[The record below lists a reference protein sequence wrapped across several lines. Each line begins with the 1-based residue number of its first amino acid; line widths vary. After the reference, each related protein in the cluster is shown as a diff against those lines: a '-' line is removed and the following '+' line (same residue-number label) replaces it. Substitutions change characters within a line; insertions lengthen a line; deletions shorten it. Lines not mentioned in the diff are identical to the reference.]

1 MRRAW
6 AVASVVSCVAISC
19 HGVPSSAGLEQPL
32 RVRNA
37 MFVRGALPGSAPGSA
52 GDAPQV
58 TAIETA
64 SGTVTPRQLGR
75 VVSGRT
81 STDASAIAVRFA
93 DGEAAGALGDGYWL
107 APVGGPDPTAGGE
120 LVWQLTLDFGPDLPV
135 GLRALRFVA
144 LDAQGRGGAQRDARV
159 CLLPAVPDNLNA
171 CDATI
176 APPAAV
182 LSLSWDVDA
191 DVNLVVVTPEGK
203 VVDGDHPT
211 TAYVPGGGSVS
222 AEQLASPS
230 TGRLDR
236 DSNANCEVDGARR
249 ENLVFQGS
257 PPAGAYRVYASLF
270 NACGFASVHAR
281 FELFTREEIA
291 PGGAYRVVRRGE
303 AVQAQLT
310 QFAANGGRDRGLFVT
325 EVTFP

>member
-1 MRRAW
+1 MRARFIA
-6 AVASVVSCVAISC
+6 ALALCATAC
-19 HGVPSSAGLEQPL
+19 HGVPSPTGIEEPV

-37 MFVRGALPGSAPGSA
+37 MFVRGELPGTAPGATSEA
-52 GDAPQV
+52 LQV

-75 VVSGRT
+75 SISGRT
-81 STDASAIAVRFA
+81 TADASAIAVRFA
-93 DGEAAGALGDGYWL
+93 DEAMGTALGGGYWL
-107 APVGGPDPTAGGE
+107 APVGGPDPTANGE
-120 LVWQLTLDFGPDLPV
+120 LVWQLTMDFGSDLPV

-144 LDAQGRGGAQRDARV
+144 LDAQGRGGVQRDARV

-211 TAYVPGGGSVS
+211 TALGPNGGTVT
-222 AEQLASPS
+222 AEQLASEH

-249 ENLVFQGS
+249 ESLVFQGS
-257 PPAGAYRVYASLF
+257 PPAGTYRVYAQLF
-270 NACGFASVHAR
+270 NACGFASVRAR
-281 FELFTREEIA
+281 FELFVREEL
-291 PGGAYRVVRRGE
+291 PSGGGYRVARRGDSSD
-303 AVQAQLT
+303 AQLT
-310 QFAANGGRDRGLFVT
+310 QLAANGGRDRGLFVT